1 MFNAEKV
8 CEDIVKWTKE
18 WFDINGADCNAIIGI
33 SGGKDSTIVAALCV
47 KALGVDRVIGV
58 LMPNGIQEDIDVSV
72 AVCKHLGI
80 KNYTINI
87 QKAFSGIMDELNTEL
102 PKVTQQTIVNVQPRL
117 RMSVLYAV
125 SQSFNGR
132 VASTSNL
139 SEEFVGYTTRYGDLA
154 GDFATISSL
163 TASEVKEIGK
173 VLGLPLEFID
183 KVPIDGLSD
192 KTDEENLGFSYDVL
206 DKFIRTGV
214 CENEKI
220 KEKILRLNKIN
231 QFKLKPVEF
240 FDYKQ

>member
-8 CEDIVKWTKE
+8 CKDIVKWTKD
-18 WFDINGADCNAIIGI
+18 WFNINGNGCNAVIGI

-47 KALGVDRVIGV
+47 KALGADRVIGV
-58 LMPNGIQEDIDVSV
+58 LMPNGLQEDINVSE
-72 AVCKHLGI
+72 AVCDFLGI
-80 KNYTINI
+80 KSYTINI
-87 QKAFSGIMDELNTEL
+87 KNTFNSAMDELKAAL
-102 PKVTQQTIVNVQPRL
+102 PSVSQQTIINIQPRL

-125 SQSFNGR
+125 SQSLNGR

-173 VLGLPLEFID
+173 VLGLPLEFIE

-192 KTDEENLGFSYDVL
+192 KTDEESLGFSYDVL
-206 DKFIRTGV
+206 DKFIRTGI
-214 CENEKI
+214 CEDEEI
-220 KEKILRLNKIN
+220 KEKILRLNKLN
-231 QFKLKPVEF
+231 EFKLKLVEF
-240 FDYKQ
+240 FQYEQ